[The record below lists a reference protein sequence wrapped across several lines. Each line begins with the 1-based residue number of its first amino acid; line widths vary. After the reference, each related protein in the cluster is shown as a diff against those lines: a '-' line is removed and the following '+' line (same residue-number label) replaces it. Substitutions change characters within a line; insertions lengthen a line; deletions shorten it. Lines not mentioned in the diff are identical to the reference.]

1 MPIYDFLF
9 NIFIKKIFLIS
20 KKDEKKRLKK
30 LFDTYHSIL
39 NLRNITYVN
48 VAKEALPMFSIP

>member
-9 NIFIKKIFLIS
+9 NIFIKKIFSIS

-30 LFDTYHSIL
+30 LFDIYHSIL
-39 NLRNITYVN
+39 YLRNITYVN
-48 VAKEALPMFSIP
+48 VAKEAFTMFSIS